1 MFCIYWFLIKL
12 QQITI
17 NRIHFN
23 FLGFNFQLLGGYICT
38 QSEIQIWLFR
48 ILRSWSCPC
57 WYLAHLYVICCHFIE
72 SCVTISRPCCLSK
85 FYPNEASIVAYVYT
99 TVVIVLFLNQQKTS
113 QQVIFGPKKI
123 PRYDVQSHNAFAD
136 FFVGWRDSP
145 LSRSISTGITM
156 TELQSIWQA
165 TQITFNLLHQLQLIK
180 GRFKTARTCTF
191 VSSASSTKRCILV
204 AEQLG
209 SL

>member
-1 MFCIYWFLIKL
+1 MS
-12 QQITI
+12 
-17 NRIHFN
+17 
-23 FLGFNFQLLGGYICT
+23 LLVFSPSLCRLLPFH
-38 QSEIQIWLFR
+38 WVL
-48 ILRSWSCPC
+48 
-57 WYLAHLYVICCHFIE
+57 CHSFKAMLLVGI
-72 SCVTISRPCCLSK
+72 
-85 FYPNEASIVAYVYT
+85 YPNEASFVAYMYT

-156 TELQSIWQA
+156 RELQSIWQA

-204 AEQLG
+204 AE
-209 SL
+209 